1 VIRVNNKVLK
11 TDVSEKRP
19 GVENTS
25 DEQFLQMPFVKHLT
39 DLRRVLVRSIICVVV
54 LMLASYPF
62 AREIY
67 AFLSAPLAEAFGAG
81 GGRLIFTNLP
91 EVFLTYIKLSFFSG
105 FMLSFPFI
113 AFQLWSFISPG
124 LYKDERLFFMGLL
137 FATPVLFFTGAAF
150 VYYFVLPLAWDF
162 FLSFEVPSMQEGLSM
177 ELEAKVNE
185 YLGLTMKLLFA
196 FGFAFELPLIMV
208 LLNRAGFV
216 SRQKFAKAR
225 RYALVVIFACAA
237 VLTPPDVISQI
248 ALAIPMLLLYEV
260 SLLFMKKSD

>member
-1 VIRVNNKVLK
+1 MDV
-11 TDVSEKRP
+11 TD
-19 GVENTS
+19 TS
-25 DEQFLQMPFVKHLT
+25 TLEMPFVKHLT
-39 DLRRVLVRSIICVVV
+39 DLRGVLVRSIICLLV

-62 AREIY
+62 AKEIY
-67 AFLSAPLAEAFGAG
+67 AFLSAPLAEAFGAE

-91 EVFLTYIKLSFFSG
+91 EVFLTYLKLSFFSG
-105 FMLSFPFI
+105 FMLSFPYI
-113 AFQLWSFISPG
+113 AFQIWLFVAPG
-124 LYKDERLFFMGLL
+124 LYKDERLFFMMLLIATPLL
-137 FATPVLFFTGAAF
+137 FFAGAAF
-150 VYYFVLPLAWDF
+150 VYYFVLPVAWDF
-162 FLSFEVPSMQEGLSM
+162 FLSFEVPTLREGLSM

-208 LLNRAGFV
+208 LLNRVGLV
-216 SRQKFAKAR
+216 SREKFAKGR

-260 SLLFMKKSD
+260 SLLFMKKK